1 MTRTFNLPLFIEVG
15 LLIPTGIAIIVKMI
29 SLNPMTAW
37 ILMVLFH
44 VTVLCIK
51 YFQGVNSEI
60 VKASCSVFISLILL
74 INLSS
79 DQSILDAC
87 ALIAQSIFS
96 ALTIKNLVEHY
107 QIYKQ

>member
-37 ILMVLFH
+37 ILMVLFN

-74 INLSS
+74 INLS
-79 DQSILDAC
+79 
-87 ALIAQSIFS
+87 
-96 ALTIKNLVEHY
+96 K
-107 QIYKQ
+107 K